1 MVLMESERHLQHT
14 TTLFCSSAK
23 KLIMKSMLLTIH
35 PQDFVLLAGGFVV
48 VTESLKVGLTVPV
61 SRFNP
66 LGFP

>member
-1 MVLMESERHLQHT
+1 
-14 TTLFCSSAK
+14 
-23 KLIMKSMLLTIH
+23 MKSMLLTIH